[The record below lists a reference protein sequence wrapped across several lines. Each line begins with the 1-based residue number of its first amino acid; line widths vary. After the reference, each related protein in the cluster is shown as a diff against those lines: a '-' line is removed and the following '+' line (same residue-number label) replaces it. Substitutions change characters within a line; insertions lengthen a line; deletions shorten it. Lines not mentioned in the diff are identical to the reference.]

1 MSPESAGPWTALE
14 PGDDVVVQASPSI
27 LRVLETLHE
36 AAVSHPGKGCVPLW
50 GLEFETLLQTGS
62 GLWLPRQNVG
72 KPVPGIVPTKCRMK
86 VEFARLQR
94 RVPQA
99 L

>member
-1 MSPESAGPWTALE
+1 M
-14 PGDDVVVQASPSI
+14 VQASPSI

-72 KPVPGIVPTKCRMK
+72 KPVPGITLDRRTAVPTKCRMK

-99 L
+99 P